1 MGMKS
6 NIRLA
11 EEEKNEKYLKINIM
25 SEKEIF
31 VLFANA
37 LLDAIPESKSFKSCH
52 MYIKRQPRHVG
63 MSAEMFDMDGNSYGL
78 DPEFGYYDTIQ
89 ELYTITQTQPPI
101 HKDWNRAVFTL
112 YPDGKVNMEYIFD
125 AEWQAEVDADAAKI
139 NAKIRA
145 AQKARETR
153 LAKKTFFE
161 RGYRMNIGYSPR
173 FVVIKGVEHIPFY
186 SSDVV
191 IDCSNMMKYFNLF
204 KEKDKKDFFEQ
215 VKTNQFI
222 DGIHLG
228 SGSLM
233 YDLSYDEYECDI
245 EKTMYY
251 AILNHKSSYEFI
263 WPFHKVRKS
272 EVESFYQCSL
282 SIVIGGVEIN
292 KFDDAEVGYYGYPDK
307 YPGYIDVSASGREK
321 EIVSAL
327 PQEELKKISVGNP
340 HEGFTYPTLIPNKF
354 IEKII
359 FRRKHLNI
367 DLVEEGEDSQEF
379 TGKEDVFE
387 VDPNHPDQKVL
398 DMMEKYKMIEM
409 KKKR

>member
-1 MGMKS
+1 
-6 NIRLA
+6 
-11 EEEKNEKYLKINIM
+11 M
-25 SEKEIF
+25 SEKEVFIMLAQKMADVAKLPF
-31 VLFANA
+31 DKVCVDIERGISSVGFCSWLYYNN
-37 LLDAIPESKSFKSCH
+37 E
-52 MYIKRQPRHVG
+52 KRNIEIH
-63 MSAEMFDMDGNSYGL
+63 
-78 DPEFGYYDTIQ
+78 FGYECAEAIL

-125 AEWQAEVDADAAKI
+125 AKLQAELDEYTAKA

-173 FVVIKGVEHIPFY
+173 FVVIKGVEHMPFY

-204 KEKDKKDFFEQ
+204 KEKDKKEFFEQ
-215 VKTNQFI
+215 VKSNPFV
-222 DGIHLG
+222 DGIYLG
-228 SGSLM
+228 SGCLM
-233 YDLSYDEYECDI
+233 YDLSYDEYERDI
-245 EKTMYY
+245 EKTRYY
-251 AILNHKSSYEFI
+251 AILNHKSSDEFI

-282 SIVIGGVEIN
+282 SIVIGGVEISN
-292 KFDDAEVGYYGYPDK
+292 FDDAEVGYYGYPDK

-398 DMMEKYKMIEM
+398 DMMEKYEMIEM

>member
-1 MGMKS
+1 
-6 NIRLA
+6 
-11 EEEKNEKYLKINIM
+11 M
-25 SEKEIF
+25 SERDIF

-161 RGYRMNIGYSPR
+161 RGYRIRLISPQFSR
-173 FVVIKGVEHIPFY
+173 FVVIKGVEFTPFY
-186 SSDVV
+186 LSDVV
-191 IDCSNMMKYFNLF
+191 VFCTNMMKHFDLFRESDQKEFFN
-204 KEKDKKDFFEQ
+204 Q
-215 VKTNQFI
+215 VKINPFV
-222 DGIHLG
+222 DGILSG
-228 SGSLM
+228 SGHLM
-233 YDLSYDEYECDI
+233 YELSYDEYLREI
-245 EKTMYY
+245 EKARYY
-251 AILNHKSSYEFI
+251 AVLNKKNLDEFI
-263 WPFHKVRKS
+263 YPFHKVRKS
-272 EVESFYQCSL
+272 EVESFYQCTL
-282 SIVIGGVEIN
+282 SIVIKGVEIS
-292 KFDDAEVGYYGYPDK
+292 KFDDAEVGYYGYQDK
-307 YPGYIDVSASGREK
+307 YPGYIDVSASKREQ
-321 EIVSAL
+321 EIVSLL

-340 HEGFTYPTLIPNKF
+340 RDGFTYPTLIPNKF

-359 FRRKHLNI
+359 LRRKHLNI
-367 DLVEEGEDSQEF
+367 DLVENDEDKQEF

-387 VDPNHPDQKVL
+387 IDPVHPDKEVL
-398 DMMEKYKMIEM
+398 EMMEKYKMIY
-409 KKKR
+409 KK

>member
-1 MGMKS
+1 MIS
-6 NIRLA
+6 T
-11 EEEKNEKYLKINIM
+11 
-25 SEKEIF
+25 EIEAF
-31 VLFANA
+31 SYFANVLITNIGDIA
-37 LLDAIPESKSFKSCH
+37 FSKCWIR
-52 MYIKRQPRHVG
+52 MKRQIRMTSFGVFYVDE
-63 MSAEMFDMDGNSYGL
+63 SGNERRLSIENKDDLYTAI
-78 DPEFGYYDTIQ
+78 E

-125 AEWQAEVDADAAKI
+125 AEWQAEVDADAAKA
-139 NAKIRA
+139 NARIRA

-161 RGYRMNIGYSPR
+161 RGYRMNIGYSPT
-173 FVVIKGVEHIPFY
+173 FVVIKGVEHMPFY

-215 VKTNQFI
+215 VKSNPFV
-222 DGIHLG
+222 DGIYLG

-233 YDLSYDEYECDI
+233 YDLSYDEYERDI
-245 EKTMYY
+245 EKTRYY
-251 AILNHKSSYEFI
+251 AILNHKSSDEFI

-282 SIVIGGVEIN
+282 SIVIGGVEISN
-292 KFDDAEVGYYGYPDK
+292 FDDAEVGYYGYPDK
-307 YPGYIDVSASGREK
+307 YPGYIDVSASGREN

-409 KKKR
+409 KKKYRK

>member
-1 MGMKS
+1 MT
-6 NIRLA
+6 
-11 EEEKNEKYLKINIM
+11 
-25 SEKEIF
+25 EKEIF
-31 VLFANA
+31 MMLAQKIT
-37 LLDAIPESKSFKSCH
+37 DAAELPFDKVCVDIQKFISTVSFCSCL
-52 MYIKRQPRHVG
+52 YYKNEKQNVDID
-63 MSAEMFDMDGNSYGL
+63 FDIEDAKAIL
-78 DPEFGYYDTIQ
+78 

-101 HKDWNRAVFTL
+101 HKDWNKAVFTL

-125 AEWQAEVDADAAKI
+125 VEWQAELDEYTAKA

-204 KEKDKKDFFEQ
+204 IEKDKKEFFEQ
-215 VKTNQFI
+215 VKSNQFV

-233 YDLSYDEYECDI
+233 YDLSYDEYERDI
-245 EKTMYY
+245 EKTRYY

-282 SIVIGGVEIN
+282 SIVIGGVEICN
-292 KFDDAEVGYYGYPDK
+292 FDDAEVGYYGYPDK

-398 DMMEKYKMIEM
+398 DMMEKYEMIEI
-409 KKKR
+409 KEKR

>member
-1 MGMKS
+1 MIS
-6 NIRLA
+6 T
-11 EEEKNEKYLKINIM
+11 
-25 SEKEIF
+25 EIEAF
-31 VLFANA
+31 SYFANVLITNIGDIA
-37 LLDAIPESKSFKSCH
+37 FSKCWIR
-52 MYIKRQPRHVG
+52 MKRQIRMTSFGVFYVDE
-63 MSAEMFDMDGNSYGL
+63 SGNERRLSIENKDDLYTAI
-78 DPEFGYYDTIQ
+78 E

-125 AEWQAEVDADAAKI
+125 AEWQAEVDEYTAKA

-161 RGYRMNIGYSPR
+161 REYRMNIGYSPR
-173 FVVIKGVEHIPFY
+173 FVVIKGVEHMPFY

-215 VKTNQFI
+215 VKSNPFV
-222 DGIHLG
+222 DGIYLG

-233 YDLSYDEYECDI
+233 YDLSYDEYERDI
-245 EKTMYY
+245 EKTRYY
-251 AILNHKSSYEFI
+251 AILNHKSSDEFI

-282 SIVIGGVEIN
+282 SIVIGGVEISN
-292 KFDDAEVGYYGYPDK
+292 FDDAEVGYYGYPDK
-307 YPGYIDVSASGREK
+307 YPGYIDVSASGREN

-409 KKKR
+409 KKKYRK

>member
-1 MGMKS
+1 MK
-6 NIRLA
+6 L
-11 EEEKNEKYLKINIM
+11 
-25 SEKEIF
+25 
-31 VLFANA
+31 
-37 LLDAIPESKSFKSCH
+37 
-52 MYIKRQPRHVG
+52 KRQPGHAG
-63 MSAEMFDMDGNSYGL
+63 MSAKMVDMDGNSCGL
-78 DPEFGYYDTIQ
+78 NPEFNYYDSIQ

-125 AEWQAEVDADAAKI
+125 AKLQAELDEYTAKA

-191 IDCSNMMKYFNLF
+191 IDCSNMMKYFNIF
-204 KEKDKKDFFEQ
+204 KEKDKKEFFEK
-215 VKTNQFI
+215 VKSNQFV

-233 YDLSYDEYECDI
+233 YDMSYDEYERDI
-245 EKTMYY
+245 EKTSYY

-263 WPFHKVRKS
+263 WPFHKVCKS
-272 EVESFYQCSL
+272 EVESFYQYSL
-282 SIVIGGVEIN
+282 SIVIGGVEISN
-292 KFDDAEVGYYGYPDK
+292 FDDAEVGYYGYPDK

-398 DMMEKYKMIEM
+398 DMMEKYEMIEM

>member
-1 MGMKS
+1 M
-6 NIRLA
+6 
-11 EEEKNEKYLKINIM
+11 INT
-25 SEKEIF
+25 EKE
-31 VLFANA
+31 A
-37 LLDAIPESKSFKSCH
+37 LLYFADILICGMDNNVFSKCCLE
-52 MYIKRQPRHVG
+52 MKRQVNSTG
-63 MSAEMFDMDGNSYGL
+63 FCAYYIDEFDMEKPIVPQNGHEL
-78 DPEFGYYDTIQ
+78 CTVIQ

-204 KEKDKKDFFEQ
+204 KEKDKKEFFEQ
-215 VKTNQFI
+215 VKSNPFV

-233 YDLSYDEYECDI
+233 YDLSYDEYERDI
-245 EKTMYY
+245 EKTRYY

-282 SIVIGGVEIN
+282 SIVIGGVEIS

-409 KKKR
+409 KKKYRK